1 MLKHRVDS
9 KNSRMSEQS
18 VWRIP
23 PVRMAPHP
31 SFMLPPS
38 GRKDEEYGFQT
49 DPWKKVKR
57 TTSTMNSVR
66 GPSSGNGLMRRRA
79 PVNPPPPPPH
89 YDVPDAKVNR
99 SRSFLDTSG
108 PAGVKKLLK
117 KSASILYPS
126 WLSAEKRKIRNTK
139 PEDVA
144 DEEDDGWESYIQREE
159 LQCQSKMTE
168 KVAQPQRSGYSGSGF
183 MRKDWQSLVTL
194 PEARGPQLPATGYA
208 SGNFNVAGSV
218 PDARPEARS
227 FYLLDDYL
235 TDELSLPACGWKTQ
249 SFASLDATNQ
259 RVESCPSYESLD
271 DYLITSDDEYRSRK
285 RIRRKQ
291 IIQQPDADW
300 YCDSFESLTVSER
313 PDVNYSP
320 PDISPDDSSD
330 QSHAGMNRKSAARK
344 PIVSSSGW
352 QKLHCKVAPIA
363 ERISAQPPTKTVDS
377 GSIRNPVP
385 VYLHDWV
392 PPPDGLVDCGCRKCH
407 QISGH
412 YVGPEAKPDAGSS
425 SSSSSY
431 IPMSSVKVSI
441 NYFQLGSIPPVSIHC
456 RW

>member
-1 MLKHRVDS
+1 MLKHRVEP
-9 KNSRMSEQS
+9 KNSRKLEQS

-23 PVRMAPHP
+23 PVRISSHP

-38 GRKDEEYGFQT
+38 GRKDDEYGFQT

-57 TTSTMNSVR
+57 ATSTINSVR
-66 GPSSGNGLMRRRA
+66 GGNSGSGFIRRCA
-79 PVNPPPPPPH
+79 PANPPPPPPH
-89 YDVPDAKVNR
+89 YEVPDTKVNR

-108 PAGVKKLLK
+108 PGGVRKMLK

-126 WLSAEKRKIRNTK
+126 WLSAEKRKVRNTK
-139 PEDVA
+139 PEDVP

-159 LQCQSKMTE
+159 MEGQSKVTE
-168 KVAQPQRSGYSGSGF
+168 KTIQKQRSSYPAAGF
-183 MRKDWQSLVTL
+183 MRKDWQSLMAL
-194 PEARGPQLPATGYA
+194 PEANGA
-208 SGNFNVAGSV
+208 SGLDLLKSPGFTSGGFNVAGSV

-235 TDELSLPACGWKTQ
+235 NDEHSLPASGWKAQ
-249 SFASLDATNQ
+249 SFASLDTTNQ

-271 DYLITSDDEYRSRK
+271 DYLITSDDEYQSRK

-330 QSHAGMNRKSAARK
+330 QGQVGINRKSATRK

-352 QKLHCKVAPIA
+352 QKLHCKVPPIA
-363 ERISAQPPTKTVDS
+363 EGLSPQHTVKTVNS
-377 GSIRNPVP
+377 GSIRNQVT

-407 QISGH
+407 QMSSH
-412 YVGPEAKPDAGSS
+412 YIRREAKPEAGSS

-431 IPMSSVKVSI
+431 IPSSSVKVSI
-441 NYFQLGSIPPVSIHC
+441 DDIWFKLI
-456 RW
+456 